1 MLHLLGTVLVGNF
14 DGQIQLGRA
23 DHDRATQLFT
33 AALDAARSASDQF
46 TILIS
51 LYDLALSDQAHGDLG
66 GAVRPLREGLSLAAE
81 AGDQT
86 TAAYYLEALAAVARQ
101 HRYSSGATGPGRRAA
116 ISTPAG
122 PCIYGAGAC
131 SAGM

>member
-66 GAVRPLREGLSLAAE
+66 GAVRPLREGLSPAAE
-81 AGDQT
+81 AGIRPPRPT
-86 TAAYYLEALAAVARQ
+86 TWRRWPPSPGSTGIQAVQ
-101 HRYSSGATGPGRRAA
+101 LGLD
-116 ISTPAG
+116 AG
-122 PCIYGAGAC
+122 PP
-131 SAGM
+131 